1 MAHQVIGIGNAV
13 MDVIAPADDASLAA
27 LGVQKGIMQ
36 LIDHDRAEA
45 LMAAR
50 NAGRHTG
57 QHAGRDTSRL
67 VPGGSVANTLA
78 GIGRLGLTTA
88 FIGRVAD
95 DDLGRAY
102 AEATAADGTDFVN
115 PPVGGADLP
124 TSRSIIHV
132 TADGERSMNTY
143 LGISAELGE
152 ADVDP
157 ALFADGTWLF
167 LEGYLYDKPKG
178 KAAFLKAA
186 SACHAAGGQAGI
198 ALSDPFCV
206 DRHRAD
212 FRRLVAGPMDYVIG
226 NIHEW
231 QALYQVEDLETA
243 LDMAAAD
250 CGTVICTR
258 SGEDAIL
265 IRQGERVIAPVH
277 RITPVDATGAG
288 DQFAAGLIYGLA
300 TGRPLA
306 VAGRMG
312 CIAASEVIS
321 HLGARPERDV
331 MALFRDEGLV

>member
-1 MAHQVIGIGNAV
+1 MAAHQVIGIGNAV
-13 MDVIAPADDASLAA
+13 MDVIGPADDASLAA

-36 LIDHDRAEA
+36 LIDQARAEV

-50 NAGRHTG
+50 D
-57 QHAGRDTSRL
+57 AGRDASRL

-88 FIGRVAD
+88 FIGRLAD

-102 AEATAADGTDFVN
+102 ADATAADGTDFVN
-115 PPVGGADLP
+115 APVMGADLP
-124 TSRSIIHV
+124 TSRSIILV

-143 LGISAELGE
+143 LGISAELDEG
-152 ADVDP
+152 DVDP
-157 ALFADGTWLF
+157 ALFADESWLF
-167 LEGYLYDKPKG
+167 LEGYLFDKPKG

-231 QALYQVEDLETA
+231 QALYQVEDLDTA
-243 LDMAAAD
+243 LALAAAD
-250 CGTVICTR
+250 CGTVTCTR

-265 IRQGERVIAPVH
+265 IRKGERVTAPVH

-300 TGRPLA
+300 TGKPLA

-312 CIAASEVIS
+312 CIAAAEVIT
-321 HLGARPERDV
+321 HVGARPEADV
-331 MALFRDEGLV
+331 RALFAAEGLG